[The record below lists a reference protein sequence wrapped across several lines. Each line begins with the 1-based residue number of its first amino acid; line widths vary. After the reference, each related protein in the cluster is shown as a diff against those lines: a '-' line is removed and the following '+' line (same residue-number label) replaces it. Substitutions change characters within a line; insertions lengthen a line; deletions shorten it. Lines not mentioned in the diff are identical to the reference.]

1 MAFGVSSSLAVPAV
15 PSQATRAF
23 GRLTL
28 THSRKVRLKRY
39 ARAMD
44 WEFSPEGHLV
54 GEVDGIAIRVTEGH
68 DRDAVID
75 MLAPAIL
82 PRMTM
87 APRPGAPAQAVPAPG
102 DGMRAVP
109 TGDLAFDRRYCLR
122 AEEPWLVRAVMD
134 VGVRRVLLAA
144 PTQSWSAIGDHL
156 VSHSGSGFDP
166 LDLLARATALRAVLT
181 AVPWEAYTDRVSTPT
196 PAAVQA
202 ALRTRRMRPP
212 EELPSMPRYG

>member
-1 MAFGVSSSLAVPAV
+1 MAFGVSASAVVPVVPA
-15 PSQATRAF
+15 QASRAF

-28 THSRKVRLKRY
+28 THSRKARLKRY

-75 MLAPAIL
+75 LLAPAVL
-82 PRMTM
+82 PRMEM
-87 APRPGAPAQAVPAPG
+87 HPRDSPAGCRV
-102 DGMRAVP
+102 DGMRDVP
-109 TGDLAFDRRYCLR
+109 TGDLTFDRRYHLV
-122 AEEPWLVRAVMD
+122 AAEPWLVRAVVD
-134 VGVRRVLLAA
+134 PGVRRVLLAA
-144 PTQSWSAIGDHL
+144 PTQSWTAIDDHL

-166 LDLLARATALRAVLT
+166 LDLLARATALRAVLQ
-181 AVPWEAYTDRVSTPT
+181 AVPWEAYSDRDRTPS

-202 ALRTRRMRPP
+202 ALRTRRLRPV
-212 EELPSMPRYG
+212 EDLPSMPRHA

>member
-1 MAFGVSSSLAVPAV
+1 MAFGVSTSLVVPAV
-15 PSQATRAF
+15 PPQASRAF

-28 THSRKVRLKRY
+28 THSRRARLKRY
-39 ARAMD
+39 AKAMD

-54 GEVDGIAIRVTEGH
+54 GEVDGIAIRVTEGR

-87 APRPGAPAQAVPAPG
+87 QPRPAGDSPAASA
-102 DGMRAVP
+102 DGLRDVP
-109 TGDLAFDRRYCLR
+109 TGDLTFDQRYHLR
-122 AEEPWLVRAVMD
+122 AEHPWLVRAVMD
-134 VGVRRVLLAA
+134 AGVRRVLLAA
-144 PTQSWSAIGDHL
+144 PLQSWDAVGEHL

-166 LDLLARATALRAVLT
+166 LDLLARATALRAVLA
-181 AVPWEAYTDRVSTPT
+181 AVPWEAYSDRVSTPS

-202 ALRTRRMRPP
+202 ALRTRRMRPV
-212 EELPSMPRYG
+212 EELPSMPRYA